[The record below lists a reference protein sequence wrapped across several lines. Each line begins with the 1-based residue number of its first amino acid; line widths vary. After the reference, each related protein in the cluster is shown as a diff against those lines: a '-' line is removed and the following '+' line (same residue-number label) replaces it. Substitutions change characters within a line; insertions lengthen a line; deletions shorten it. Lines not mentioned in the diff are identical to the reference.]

1 MSAVSLPDLDQRW
14 GASDNHIAF
23 EVADDSLLA
32 RSSAVVENKN
42 DLPAD
47 FPAKFLTEYEPAVTI
62 AHLRFINCRVRHLDR
77 AIYKLQSPTS
87 CDV

>member
-42 DLPAD
+42 DVPVD
-47 FPAKFLTEYEPAVTI
+47 FPAKFL
-62 AHLRFINCRVRHLDR
+62 D
-77 AIYKLQSPTS
+77 QS
-87 CDV
+87 